1 MSRCLPCFPA
11 VLAAADRQ
19 TKGKPHPFQ
28 PPACHT
34 TPIPR
39 TPRPTVSPPPPPLPL
54 PCPAGES
61 CGLVKNLA
69 LMTHVTTDEEEAPIA
84 RLALIMGVEPAS
96 LVNQAELREQ

>member
-1 MSRCLPCFPA
+1 MSCLSRCLPCFPA
-11 VLAAADRQ
+11 VFSAADRQ

-28 PPACHT
+28 PPACHA
-34 TPIPR
+34 
-39 TPRPTVSPPPPPLPL
+39 

-84 RLALIMGVEPAS
+84 RLVLIMGVEPAS